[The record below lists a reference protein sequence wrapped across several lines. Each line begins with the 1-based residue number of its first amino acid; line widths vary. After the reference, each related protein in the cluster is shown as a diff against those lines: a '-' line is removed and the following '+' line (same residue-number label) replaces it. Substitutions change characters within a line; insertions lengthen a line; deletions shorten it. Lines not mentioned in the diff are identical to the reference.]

1 VTPTR
6 RGVQTARQPMLI
18 IPVSDLCAMVREALE
33 SDPRLGDV
41 WVMGEV
47 SNLRRPSSG
56 HIYFTLKDAYSQ
68 LRCAFFR
75 RDNARS
81 RVALDNGLQIV
92 AHGYVSFYPA
102 NGDLQLYVDFV
113 HEQGVG
119 LLHLEF
125 ERLKERLA
133 AEGLFDASRKRPLP
147 EFPRRIGVVTSP
159 DGAVLHDICHV
170 LRRRWPLVEVLL
182 APTQVQGDGAVDG
195 VCRAIDS
202 LCAVRDVDVII
213 VARGGGSLEDL
224 WTFNEERVARA
235 IFAATVPVISA
246 VGHETDYTIADFVAD
261 VRAPTPSAAA
271 ELVCPDRAEVAVRLQ
286 ALGDALERHLAE
298 RLRAARA
305 DVAALRAALQRGRP
319 DLAALRGRVEGQAR
333 WATEYFRRAIG
344 ARRAA
349 LDRQAARL
357 QALSPAGTLARGY
370 ALVRRAPAGPVVRRV
385 ADAAPGDH
393 LRVAVADG
401 EFQVTVIE

>member
-1 VTPTR
+1 
-6 RGVQTARQPMLI
+6 MLI
-18 IPVSDLCAMVREALE
+18 IPVSDLCAIVREALE
-33 SDPRLGDV
+33 SDPRLSDV

-56 HIYFTLKDAYSQ
+56 HIYFTLKDAYGQ

-92 AHGYVSFYPA
+92 AHGYVSFYSA
-102 NGDLQLYVDFV
+102 GGDLQLYVDFV

-133 AEGLFDASRKRPLP
+133 AEGLFDESRKRPLP

-170 LRRRWPLVEVLL
+170 LHRRWPLAEVLL

-195 VCRAIDS
+195 VCRAIES

-235 IFAATVPVISA
+235 IFAARVPVISA

-271 ELVCPDRAEVAVRLQ
+271 ELVCPDRAEVAARLH
-286 ALGDALERHLAE
+286 ALADALDRHLQE

-319 DLAALRGRVEGQAR
+319 DLAALRGRVEAQTR
-333 WATEYFRRAIG
+333 WAMEYVRRAIG

-349 LDRQAARL
+349 LDRQAAQL

-370 ALVRRAPAGPVVRRV
+370 ALVRRAPAGPVVRRA

-401 EFQVTVIE
+401 EFRVTVIE

>member
-1 VTPTR
+1 
-6 RGVQTARQPMLI
+6 MLI

-56 HIYFTLKDAYSQ
+56 HIYFTLKDAYGQ

-75 RDNARS
+75 RDNVRA

-92 AHGYVSFYPA
+92 AHGYVSFYA
-102 NGDLQLYVDFV
+102 AGGDLQLYVDFV

-119 LLHLEF
+119 VLHLEL

-133 AEGLFDASRKRPLP
+133 AEGLFDESRKRPLP

-170 LRRRWPLVEVLL
+170 LGRRWPLAEVLL
-182 APTQVQGDGAVDG
+182 APTQVQGEGAVDG
-195 VCRAIDS
+195 VCRAIAD
-202 LCAVRDVDVII
+202 LCSVPDVDVII

-235 IFAATVPVISA
+235 IFAARVPVISA

-271 ELVCPDRAEVAVRLQ
+271 ELVCPDRAEVLARVVSLHGALVARLQ
-286 ALGDALERHLAE
+286 E

-305 DVAALRAALQRGRP
+305 DVATLRNAVQRRRP
-319 DLAALRGRVEGQAR
+319 DLAALRGRVEAQAR
-333 WATEYFRRAIG
+333 WATEYARRAVH

-357 QALSPAGTLARGY
+357 QALSPVGTLARGY
-370 ALVRRAPAGPVVRRV
+370 ALVRHAPAGPVVRR
-385 ADAAPGDH
+385 AAEVTPGDR

-401 EFQVTVIE
+401 EFQATVLQ